1 MIRSEEILD
10 MYVILDRYVL
20 VQLLLTSGIL
30 KERKASNFASGEM
43 MLFYEWQ
50 CYCKCNFLFRSCLR
64 NPF

>member
-30 KERKASNFASGEM
+30 KEKS
-43 MLFYEWQ
+43 Q
-50 CYCKCNFLFRSCLR
+50 
-64 NPF
+64 